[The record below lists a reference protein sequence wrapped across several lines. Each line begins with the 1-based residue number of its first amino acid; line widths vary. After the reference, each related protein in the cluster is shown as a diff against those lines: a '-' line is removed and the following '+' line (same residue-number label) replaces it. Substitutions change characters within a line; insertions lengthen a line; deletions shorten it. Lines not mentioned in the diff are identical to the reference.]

1 MSEVESM
8 KKYFNVWLK
17 LTSASFQYFFISRLG
32 AILFLVGKILRFVFF
47 LFFLILLV
55 SRTKVLAGYNLW
67 QVMLFYLTF
76 NFIDSATQMVFR
88 EVYRFRQQV
97 VSGNFDLILVKP
109 VNSLFRA
116 LFGGADLLDMIT
128 LFPFLIFVGITAYH
142 VPGLTFMGI
151 ITYMIL
157 VVNALWIAMSF
168 HIIVLALAILT
179 TEIDHAIMIYRDFTG
194 MGKLPVDIYGEPL
207 RSFVTFVIPVGV
219 MMTYPAKALMGLL
232 SLTAVLT
239 ALAISITIFS
249 FSIFLWRYALR
260 RYTSASS

>member
-1 MSEVESM
+1 MI
-8 KKYFNVWLK
+8 KYLKVWLK
-17 LTSASFQYFFISRLG
+17 LTGASFQVFFISRIG
-32 AILFLVGKILRFVFF
+32 ALLFLFGKILRFVFF
-47 LFFLILLV
+47 LFFLVILI
-55 SRTKVLAGYNLW
+55 SRTQIFAGYNLW
-67 QVMLFYLTF
+67 QVILFYLTF
-76 NFIDSATQMVFR
+76 NFIDSSTQMIFR

-128 LFPFLIFVGITAYH
+128 LLPFLIFVAVAAAHLPSISII
-142 VPGLTFMGI
+142 GI
-151 ITYMIL
+151 IFYILL
-157 VVNALWIAMSF
+157 VVNSLWIAASF

-207 RSFVTFVIPVGV
+207 RSFVTFVIPVGI
-219 MMTYPAKALMGLL
+219 MMTFPAKALMGVLSVSGIISAFLL
-232 SLTAVLT
+232 STTVFL
-239 ALAISITIFS
+239 FS
-249 FSIFLWRYALR
+249 LFLWRYALR

>member
-1 MSEVESM
+1 M
-8 KKYFNVWLK
+8 KKYFHVWLK
-17 LTSASFQYFFISRLG
+17 LTNASFQFFFISRIG
-32 AILFLVGKILRFVFF
+32 AILFLGGKILRFIFY
-47 LFFLILLV
+47 LFFLVILISKTQV
-55 SRTKVLAGYNLW
+55 FAGYNLW
-67 QVMLFYLTF
+67 QVVLFYLTF

-128 LFPFLIFVGITAYH
+128 LLPFLIFVGIAAYNI
-142 VPGLTFMGI
+142 PGLTFIGI
-151 ITYMIL
+151 ITYL
-157 VVNALWIAMSF
+157 VLIINALWIAMSF
-168 HIIVLALAILT
+168 HIMVLALAILT

-207 RSFVTFVIPVGV
+207 RSFVTFVIPVGI

-232 SLTAVLT
+232 SIYGIFFAVLFSVIIF
-239 ALAISITIFS
+239 LSSIV
-249 FSIFLWRYALR
+249 LWRYALR

>member
-1 MSEVESM
+1 M

-17 LTSASFQYFFISRLG
+17 LTGASFQNFFVSRIG
-32 AILFLVGKILRFVFF
+32 AILFLFGKVLRFVFF
-47 LFFLILLV
+47 FLFLVLLV
-55 SRTKVLAGYNLW
+55 SRTKIFAGYNLW
-67 QVMLFYLTF
+67 QVILFYLTF

-128 LFPFLIFVGITAYH
+128 LLPFMIFVGIAAYH
-142 VPGLTFMGI
+142 IPGLTFMGI
-151 ITYMIL
+151 ITYIL
-157 VVNALWIAMSF
+157 LVANALWIAMSF
-168 HIIVLALAILT
+168 HIMVLALAILT
-179 TEIDHAIMIYRDFTG
+179 TEIDHAIMIYRDFTS

-207 RSFVTFVIPVGV
+207 RSFVTFIIPVGV

-232 SLTAVLT
+232 SIGGII
-239 ALAISITIFS
+239 LAIVLSLVLFS
-249 FSIFLWRYALR
+249 FSIFLWQYALR

>member
-1 MSEVESM
+1 M

-17 LTSASFQYFFISRLG
+17 LTSASFQYFFVSRIG
-32 AILFLVGKILRFVFF
+32 AILFLFGKVLRFIFF
-47 LFFLILLV
+47 LFFLIILLL
-55 SRTKVLAGYNLW
+55 RTQVFAGYNLW
-67 QVMLFYLTF
+67 QVILFYLTF
-76 NFIDSATQMVFR
+76 NFIDSATQMTFR

-109 VNSLFRA
+109 VNSLFRV

-128 LFPFLIFVGITAYH
+128 LLPFIIFVGIAASH

-151 ITYMIL
+151 ATYIIL
-157 VVNALWIAMSF
+157 VANALWIAMSF

-194 MGKLPVDIYGEPL
+194 MGKLPVDIYSEPL

-219 MMTYPAKALMGLL
+219 MMTFPAKALMGLL
-232 SLTAVLT
+232 SISGIVF
-239 ALAISITIFS
+239 ALILSITIFC

-260 RYTSASS
+260 HYTSASS

>member
-1 MSEVESM
+1 M

-17 LTSASFQYFFISRLG
+17 LTGASFQYFFVSRIG
-32 AILFLVGKILRFVFF
+32 AILFLFGKVLRFTFF
-47 LFFLILLV
+47 LFFLIILV
-55 SRTKVLAGYNLW
+55 LRTQVLSGYNLW
-67 QVMLFYLTF
+67 QVILFYLTF

-128 LFPFLIFVGITAYH
+128 LVPFLIFVGIAAYNI
-142 VPGLTFMGI
+142 PGLTFTGVIMYI
-151 ITYMIL
+151 IL
-157 VVNALWIAMSF
+157 VANALWIAMSF
-168 HIIVLALAILT
+168 HIMVLALAILT

-207 RSFVTFVIPVGV
+207 RSFVTFVIPVGI

-232 SLTAVLT
+232 SASGVVF
-239 ALAISITIFS
+239 AILLSLTIFS